1 MILNRYRI
9 RYWSNVD
16 WCWISETLIAQTE
29 AQVIEYA
36 DKQCAPQ
43 YRMRLDLS
51 TNTKRQTLE
60 IEHEGPITLP
70 YVID

>member
-29 AQVIEYA
+29 SQVQEYV
-36 DKQCAPQ
+36 DKQCKPE
-43 YRMRLDLS
+43 YRMLLNISDHTRQ
-51 TNTKRQTLE
+51 QTLE
-60 IEHEGPITLP
+60 ITDEGPITLP